1 MPVPDHRDY
10 LDLIGRRCEQAAS
23 LLAGMTLE
31 EFLNNTDAQD
41 RAFAW
46 NHDIGEAVN
55 QLTTK
60 FPDYRHRIT
69 GRRSL
74 IGSRNVMS
82 HRLFTRDLTELW
94 HNLQDGVPVLREEV
108 ATLIA
113 ELG

>member
-1 MPVPDHRDY
+1 MRTGSEPASGHDLGRVPERH
-10 LDLIGRRCEQAAS
+10 
-23 LLAGMTLE
+23 
-31 EFLNNTDAQD
+31 TDAQD
-41 RAFAW
+41 LAFAW

-69 GRRSL
+69 GRRS
-74 IGSRNVMS
+74 RNVMS
-82 HRLFTRDLTELW
+82 HGLFTRDWTELW

>member
-1 MPVPDHRDY
+1 MPVPDPPAY

-31 EFLNNTDAQD
+31 EFLN
-41 RAFAW
+41 
-46 NHDIGEAVN
+46 
-55 QLTTK
+55 
-60 FPDYRHRIT
+60 RHRRAGPRLPMEPRHRRSGQPADYQVPRLQAPET
-69 GRRSL
+69 GRRSI

-82 HRLFTRDLTELW
+82 HRLFARDWTELW
-94 HNLQDGVPVLREEV
+94 HNLQDGIPVLREEV